1 MSHTRYRDCVIP
13 LSNTT
18 VRCCKCY
25 VEYWKQL
32 KEAKITFC
40 EFNYSL
46 EKAFTYRKYFEND
59 KILYHFCINCLHE
72 VISNIPMRIFEF
84 ELMMKNRGGCI
95 YMYKNNQISLGE
107 CCSICINFVILR
119 FTSCFFI
126 DV

>member
-1 MSHTRYRDCVIP
+1 MKYFVCPCIFEVKLGCGIVKIDRLIEEGFID
-13 LSNTT
+13 SNYLA
-18 VRCCKCY
+18 VLNNECCYICCK
-25 VEYWKQL
+25 E
-32 KEAKITFC
+32 T
-40 EFNYSL
+40 
-46 EKAFTYRKYFEND
+46 
-59 KILYHFCINCLHE
+59 INCLHE